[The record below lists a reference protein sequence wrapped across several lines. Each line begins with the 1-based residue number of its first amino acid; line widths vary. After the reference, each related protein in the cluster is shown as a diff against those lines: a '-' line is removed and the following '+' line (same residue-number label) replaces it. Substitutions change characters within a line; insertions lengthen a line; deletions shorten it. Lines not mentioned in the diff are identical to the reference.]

1 MNEYSADLF
10 PLVSVIIPTFN
21 RPKYFREALDS
32 VLNQT
37 YRNLE
42 VVISDDSTNDET
54 EALIQDYLARDRRIK
69 YFRNKGFT
77 SHDNWNFLRAY
88 NNPVAEY
95 VNWLMDD
102 DLFYPTK
109 LEKMVE
115 VYRNNP
121 DVSLV
126 TSAKN
131 FIDADGKVTGNTQ
144 NIFGRD
150 VKMNGDE
157 AGRLLFLWD
166 NYIGEPT
173 TVLIRKKFLRD
184 NDLCW
189 NADET
194 GFFNIVDVSTWCQLL
209 TQGNMIRLIEVLSA
223 LRVHENQ
230 STRWKFTGALF
241 AVSFAKL
248 LKNAVDRKFFFHDEQ
263 QLHSA
268 ILFILGKSIRTL
280 SNAASKNYHSK
291 EIETL
296 EKTLVALAKALTNG
310 YKLELPLMEYSEQD
324 KLNKM
329 H

>member
-1 MNEYSADLF
+1 M
-10 PLVSVIIPTFN
+10 SVIIPTFN

-131 FIDADGKVTGNTQ
+131 LIDADGKITGNTQ
-144 NIFGRD
+144 NVFGQD
-150 VKMNGDE
+150 VKIPGDE
-157 AGRLLFLWD
+157 AGKMIFLWC

-189 NADET
+189 NEDEE
-194 GFFNIVDVSTWCQLL
+194 GFFSLIDVSTWCQLL
-209 TQGNMIRLIEVLSA
+209 TQGNMIRLIETLSA
-223 LRVHENQ
+223 FRHHEEQ
-230 STRWKFTGALF
+230 SSKWDFTRTLWTLSYVKLF
-241 AVSFAKL
+241 KTAMDKKV
-248 LKNAVDRKFFFHDEQ
+248 FFHNDQE
-263 QLHSA
+263 LRATIMYLIES
-268 ILFILGKSIRTL
+268 SIRTL
-280 SNAASKNYHSK
+280 RGADSKNYHGK
-291 EIETL
+291 EVESL
-296 EKTLVALAKALTNG
+296 EKTLIALAQSLTNG
-310 YKLELPLMEYSEQD
+310 YKLELPPVEYSEQD
-324 KLNKM
+324 NSNKLR
-329 H
+329 